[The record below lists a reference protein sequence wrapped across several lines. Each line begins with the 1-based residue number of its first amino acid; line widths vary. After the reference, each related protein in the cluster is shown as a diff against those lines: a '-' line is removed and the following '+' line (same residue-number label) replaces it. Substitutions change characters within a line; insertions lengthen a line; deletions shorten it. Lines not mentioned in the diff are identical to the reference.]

1 MEPFYD
7 SFSVLGFGNASQEVG
22 KVILASGVL
31 DMGIE
36 LGPFSHEVISSSEEI
51 PRCAH
56 FGRVDISLR
65 KHASPEQGGD
75 LMGVD
80 LIVFGF
86 SSMDSFHVEGMA
98 KDEGNIFF
106 RTEISD
112 PVPGEHTFRSD
123 NQVFAE
129 GRYDVQE
136 GFLVRFDVLVDP
148 YLASRVEDTDKHFF
162 GVKVDSAIVLVL
174 FGVKSHWASSFGLK
188 CFLVPEAFYHASGGG
203 LK

>member
-7 SFSVLGFGNASQEVG
+7 PFSVLGFGNASQEVG

-36 LGPFSHEVISSSEEI
+36 LGPFSHEMVSSSEQI
-51 PRCAH
+51 SGCPH
-56 FGRVDISLR
+56 LSWIDIGLR
-65 KHASPEQGGD
+65 EHPPSEQGGD

-123 NQVFAE
+123 NHVFAE
-129 GRYDVQE
+129 GR
-136 GFLVRFDVLVDP
+136 
-148 YLASRVEDTDKHFF
+148 
-162 GVKVDSAIVLVL
+162 
-174 FGVKSHWASSFGLK
+174 
-188 CFLVPEAFYHASGGG
+188 
-203 LK
+203 